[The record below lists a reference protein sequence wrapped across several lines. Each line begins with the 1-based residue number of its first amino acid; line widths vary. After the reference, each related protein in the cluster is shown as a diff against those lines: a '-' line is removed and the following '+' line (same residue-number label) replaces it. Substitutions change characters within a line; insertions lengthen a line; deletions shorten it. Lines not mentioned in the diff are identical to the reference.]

1 MIKNCTP
8 HKVSVYADTDTILEF
23 PSCGIVPR
31 CEQHEE
37 LIGKIDNIQITKQI
51 FGDVTDLP
59 EQEDGV
65 CLIVSRL
72 VATACP
78 NRSDLLV
85 PGPLIRDE
93 EGKVV
98 GCNGLSKI

>member
-8 HKVSVYADTDTILEF
+8 HKVSIYADDTILEF

-51 FGDVTDLP
+51 FGEVTDLP

-65 CLIVSRL
+65 YLIVSRL

-78 NRSDLLV
+78 NRSDLLI
-85 PGPLIRDE
+85 PGPLIRDA
-93 EGKVV
+93 EGKIV
-98 GCNGLSKI
+98 GCKGLSKI

>member
-1 MIKNCTP
+1 M
-8 HKVSVYADTDTILEF
+8 
-23 PSCGIVPR
+23 PR

-51 FGDVTDLP
+51 FGEVTDLP

-65 CLIVSRL
+65 YLIVSRL

-78 NRSDLLV
+78 NRSDLLI
-85 PGPLIRDE
+85 PGPLIRDA

-98 GCNGLSKI
+98 GCKGLSKI

>member
-8 HKVSVYADTDTILEF
+8 HKISVYVDDTMLEF

-37 LIGKIDNIQITKQI
+37 VIGKIDNLPITKQI
-51 FGDVTDLP
+51 SGEVTDLP
-59 EQEDGV
+59 EQEDAV
-65 CLIVSRL
+65 YLIVSRL

-78 NRSDLLV
+78 HRSDLLI
-85 PGPLIRDE
+85 PGPLVRDGD
-93 EGKVV
+93 GKVV
-98 GCNGLSKI
+98 GCYGLSKS

>member
-8 HKVSVYADTDTILEF
+8 HKISVHTDTDTILEF

-31 CEQHEE
+31 CEQREYI
-37 LIGKIDNIQITKQI
+37 IGEIDNIKITKQF

-65 CLIVSRL
+65 YLIVSRL
-72 VATACP
+72 VAVAYP

-85 PGPLIRDE
+85 PGPLVRDG

>member
-8 HKVSVYADTDTILEF
+8 HNVDIVVGDTTITIPPF
-23 PSCGIVPR
+23 GIVPR
-31 CEQHEE
+31 CSQIEKAV
-37 LIGKIDNIQITKQI
+37 GKIEDIPVTVQA

-65 CLIVSRL
+65 YLIVSRL
-72 VATACP
+72 VATARP

-85 PGPLIRDE
+85 PGPLIRDK

>member
-8 HKVSVYADTDTILEF
+8 HKVSIHADDTILEF
-23 PSCGIVPR
+23 PSCAIVPR
-31 CEQHEE
+31 CEQHAE

-65 CLIVSRL
+65 YLIVSRL

>member
-1 MIKNCTP
+1 M
-8 HKVSVYADTDTILEF
+8 
-23 PSCGIVPR
+23 PR

-65 CLIVSRL
+65 YLIVSRL

-78 NRSDLLV
+78 NRSDLLI
-85 PGPLIRDE
+85 PGPLIRDA

-98 GCNGLSKI
+98 GCKGLSKI

>member
-8 HKVSVYADTDTILEF
+8 HEISIYSASAVVKF
-23 PSCGIVPR
+23 PPCGIVPR

-37 LIGKIDNIQITKQI
+37 LIGEIDNIKITKQF

-65 CLIVSRL
+65 YLIVSRL

-85 PGPLIRDE
+85 PGPLIRDG

-98 GCNGLSKI
+98 GCNGLSKL